1 MWSDHSAGKCLGA
14 FVFEY
19 AVLPVR
25 PGDRAGSMNL
35 IACGCYLPLHLL
47 HRPQNSLPHRA

>member
-1 MWSDHSAGKCLGA
+1 MRADAMLDKGDLDGCAMWSDHSAGMCLGA

-19 AVLPVR
+19 AVLSVR

-35 IACGCYLPLHLL
+35 IACG
-47 HRPQNSLPHRA
+47 